1 MPPASYLCG
10 AEQRYVRVPQLSKWV
25 FTWPFMRLDLEPDA
39 FVLRPLVLLRWMRRP
54 ARRGYDDVVEAR
66 LRTRR
71 RYSRI
76 YLRLADD
83 SEGIL
88 SITTLNE
95 GVVQLAQR
103 LEERR
108 IPLRRKIGP

>member
-1 MPPASYLCG
+1 MAPISYLCG

-25 FTWPFMRLDLEPDA
+25 FTWPFMHLDLEADA
-39 FVLRPLVLLRWMRRP
+39 FVLRPSLLLRWMRRP
-54 ARRGYDDVVEAR
+54 ARMRYDDVAETR
-66 LRTRR
+66 LRSRR

-76 YLRLADD
+76 YLRLADP

-95 GVVQLAQR
+95 GAVHLAQR

-108 IPLRRKIGP
+108 IPMRH